1 MTHPHTAHTI
11 STIAGLEALYGLPGE
26 RASLKQIDH
35 LDAVCQRFIAAAP
48 FLLVATCGAAGMDC
62 SPRGDQPGFVGID
75 DANTLLLPDRRGNN
89 RIDSLRNLVVNPMI
103 GLLFLIPGVHQCL
116 RVNGLARISTEPALL
131 ARFALDGVP
140 PTSVLVVRVEQAFVQ
155 CSRAILRG
163 GLWPVDATQVPG
175 LADLLQEQ
183 IGSKELSTGL

>member
-1 MTHPHTAHTI
+1 MTHPHADHTL
-11 STIAGLEALYGLPGE
+11 STIAELEALYGLPGE
-26 RASLKQIDH
+26 RASLKQINH

-48 FLLVATCGAAGMDC
+48 FLLVATCGATGMDC

-75 DANTLLLPDRRGNN
+75 DAHTLLLPDRRGNN
-89 RIDSLRNLVVNPMI
+89 RIDSLRNLIANPMI

-116 RVNGLARISTEPALL
+116 RVNGTARISLDPALL

-175 LADLLQEQ
+175 LSDLLQAQ
-183 IGSKELSTGL
+183 IGSKE